1 MWRLEGVSEGVQMI
15 GKSQL
20 TNIVQV
26 DGIQAAVDLATRSQ
40 DFRDVGVLSLT
51 RFVLAVPKAHQTDC
65 IPSRAVNLVRNTELN
80 TIDPHIADADHIL
93 SEWASGGT
101 AIAEGSVESW
111 RFGDDL
117 VC

>member
-1 MWRLEGVSEGVQMI
+1 MWRLEGVSEDI
-15 GKSQL
+15 HGKGRSQL

-26 DGIQAAVDLATRSQ
+26 DGIQATVDLATRGQ
-40 DFRDVGVLSLT
+40 HFRDVGVLPLT

-65 IPSRAVNLVRNTELN
+65 IPSRAVDFIRNTELN

-101 AIAEGSVESW
+101 AVAERSVESW
-111 RFGDDL
+111 RFGDDF
-117 VC
+117 VG